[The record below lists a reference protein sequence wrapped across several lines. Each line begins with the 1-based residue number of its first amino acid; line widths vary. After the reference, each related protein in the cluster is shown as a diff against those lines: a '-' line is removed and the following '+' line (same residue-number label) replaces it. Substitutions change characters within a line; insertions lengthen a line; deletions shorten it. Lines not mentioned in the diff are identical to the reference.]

1 MKELFLA
8 AGDKWSSDSHGP
20 PRCLAAEQTLFL
32 HRLLCSTVCQPI
44 SRAQSAMMNRH
55 NKRQAYVQA
64 SATTTT
70 VTTDSRFVSIL
81 QGHLRMYCCRFMVS

>member
-32 HRLLCSTVCQPI
+32 HRLLCSTVRKYFTRT
-44 SRAQSAMMNRH
+44 SS
-55 NKRQAYVQA
+55 YV
-64 SATTTT
+64 
-70 VTTDSRFVSIL
+70 L
-81 QGHLRMYCCRFMVS
+81 L